1 MATGSQLKD
10 GRLEGYTHEHNRVT
24 DELDLKILTRLLN
37 DGRASFREMAHE
49 FHVSTTTVASRV
61 SRLEKAGIIKGYSAT
76 VNFERLGYD
85 LTAITQILVSKGKL
99 YQMEK
104 EIAKLQGVCA
114 VYDVTGE
121 FDAVVIAKFRNRW
134 ELGRFTKGL
143 LNLPYVER
151 SITQVVLETVRE
163 NFRPF

>member
-1 MATGSQLKD
+1 LKD
-10 GRLEGYTHEHNRVT
+10 GRLEEYTHEHVRVIN
-24 DELDLKILTRLLN
+24 ELDLRILTRLLN
-37 DGRASFREMAHE
+37 DGRASLREMAHE

-61 SRLEKAGIIKGYSAT
+61 SRLEKVGIIKGYSAT

-104 EIAKLQGVCA
+104 EIAKLPGVCA

-121 FDAVVIAKFRNRW
+121 FDAVVIGKFRNRW

-143 LNLPYVER
+143 LNLPFVER
-151 SITQVVLETVRE
+151 TITQVVLETVRE

>member
-1 MATGSQLKD
+1 MKD
-10 GRLEGYTHEHNRVT
+10 GRLEEYTHEHVRVIN
-24 DELDLKILTRLLN
+24 ELDLRILTRLLN
-37 DGRASFREMAHE
+37 DGRASLREMAHE

-61 SRLEKAGIIKGYSAT
+61 SRLEKVGIIKGYSAT

-104 EIAKLQGVCA
+104 EIAKLPGVCA

-121 FDAVVIAKFRNRW
+121 FDAVVIGKFRNRW

-143 LNLPYVER
+143 LNLPFVER
-151 SITQVVLETVRE
+151 TITQVVLETVRE

>member
-1 MATGSQLKD
+1 M
-10 GRLEGYTHEHNRVT
+10 
-24 DELDLKILTRLLN
+24 DLSILTRLLT
-37 DGRASFREMAHE
+37 DGRASLRQMAHE

-61 SRLEKAGIIKGYSAT
+61 ARLEKAGIISGYSAT

-104 EIAKLQGVCA
+104 EIAKLPGVCA

-121 FDAVVIAKFRNRW
+121 YDAVVIAKFRNRW
-134 ELGRFTKGL
+134 ELSRFTKHL
-143 LNLPYVER
+143 LSLPFVER
-151 SITQVVLETVRE
+151 TITQVALETIRE
-163 NFRPF
+163 DFHVLGLGTQLGQQ